1 MELVRNFVIGEEVV
15 FNNSLLRIIN
25 YAGTAMYRSPN
36 GVAEMQLYEVE
47 FNGERLFASDAGII
61 SGNPN
66 LFTKVIAGVGYRGNV
81 DFLAYDKEYCMWKD
95 MIYRCVN
102 ENNRLYPYYGGL
114 GVTIDPRWL
123 CFEIFLYDFV
133 NVQNYDKVRSKSS
146 FVIDIVSKQKNIPE
160 GERIY
165 APGKIAIKQYY
176 SSDVY
181 ENLEKAKKLG
191 NNQEVG
197 RYANS
202 ADIRT
207 PTSQAQVTYQP
218 LPNGNYPEEA
228 YEAVIRNPPQLPIPS
243 NDDLGHNVI
252 RTFNGVYH
260 KDRPPLKPVMCTI
273 VNKK

>member
-1 MELVRNFVIGEEVV
+1 MELVRNFIIGEEVV

-36 GVAEMQLYEVE
+36 GVAEMQLYEIE
-47 FNGERLFASDAGII
+47 LNGERLFASDSGII
-61 SGNPN
+61 SGNPDI
-66 LFTKVIAGVGYRGNV
+66 FSKVIAGVGYRGNINY
-81 DFLAYDKEYCMWKD
+81 LAYEKEYSMWKD
-95 MIYRCVN
+95 MIYHC
-102 ENNRLYPYYGGL
+102 YYESN
-114 GVTIDPRWL
+114 PRWL

-146 FVIDIVSKQKNIPE
+146 FVIDIASKQKNIPE

-202 ADIRT
+202 ADIRI
-207 PTSQAQVTYQP
+207 PASQAQVTYQP